1 MPRDNINL
9 QAQDQLVGNFM
20 QYADALQ
27 YVITLQTRIV
37 PSRDP
42 IKRAFQMANA
52 AEDARHFWK
61 RVNYK
66 LWGVA
71 AKRFPDKCSLLM
83 LSFLEGGL
91 FVPNGFRTFHF
102 HVGVGNMSNKMDLLE
117 FTKLICLE

>member
-1 MPRDNINL
+1 
-9 QAQDQLVGNFM
+9 M